1 MVRSTSGPRPI
12 SGSTRPSCGL
22 LVEVDG
28 ELLERGFGLLLA
40 FLLLGLLGAL
50 GLGRLGDRVA
60 LADAVADIGDRV
72 EPAHVLLL
80 QEIDGIA
87 LALGEQ
93 GDQHVGAGHL
103 VAARGLDVEDG
114 ALDDALEAAGR
125 RGIGLGL
132 DLQRLEL
139 VVEIVADG
147 VAQLAGIDAAGL
159 HHPAGMDVLDQREQQ
174 MLERRIFVPAAARLG
189 EGVVERLFEL
199 TGKGRHSILLRAR
212 RQERALNP
220 LMSGVR

>member
-12 SGSTRPSCGL
+12 SGSTRPSSAFSLRLTVNCL
-22 LVEVDG
+22 SADS
-28 ELLERGFGLLLA
+28 GFFLPSSCLA
-40 FLLLGLLGAL
+40 SSAPLASAGWAAAL
-50 GLGRLGDRVA
+50 A
-60 LADAVADIGDRV
+60 LADAVADVGDRV

-93 GDQHVGAGHL
+93 RDQHVGAGHL

-125 RGIGLGL
+125 RGIGVGL

-139 VVEIVADG
+139 VVEIVA
-147 VAQLAGIDAAGL
+147 
-159 HHPAGMDVLDQREQQ
+159 H
-174 MLERRIFVPAAARLG
+174 RRRAAR
-189 EGVVERLFEL
+189 RY
-199 TGKGRHSILLRAR
+199 
-212 RQERALNP
+212 
-220 LMSGVR
+220 